1 MVADVAPGKT
11 VEIQTRLAAFANHW
25 LIPVVMATL
34 LIADFIVGFIWVAS
48 PTSSFSSP
56 SYDKAQA
63 LLSMDAYGAVMMLA
77 SLFASVAALMLGRS
91 WLTGW
96 VCGPFLGGQWAFWAI
111 LFTTGTLGRPGA
123 TLVSAVFATLAFI
136 LHCLAGL
143 GLAVHPV
150 RPQRRSTDPAR

>member
-1 MVADVAPGKT
+1 MVADIAPRRS
-11 VEIQTRLAAFANHW
+11 VEIQMRLANFANHW
-25 LIPVVMATL
+25 LIPVVMASL
-34 LIADFIVGFIWVAS
+34 LIADFVVGLIWALS
-48 PTSSFSSP
+48 PSSAFSSP

-63 LLSMDAYGAVMMLA
+63 LWSMDAYGAVMMVSA
-77 SLFASVAALMLGRS
+77 LFAAVSALMLGRS

-96 VCGPFLGGQWAFWAI
+96 VCGPLLGGQWAFWAI

-123 TLVSAVFATLAFI
+123 TLVSAVFATLACV